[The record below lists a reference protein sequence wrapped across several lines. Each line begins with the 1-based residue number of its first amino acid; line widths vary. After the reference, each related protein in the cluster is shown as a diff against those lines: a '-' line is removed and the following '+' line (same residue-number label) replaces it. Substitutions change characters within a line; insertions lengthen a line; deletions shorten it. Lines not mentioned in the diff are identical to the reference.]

1 MQELLYNFS
10 RWAVPLFLSFIFCLA
25 LLRGVKVYEVF
36 VQGAAEGFNLAI
48 RILPYLLAMMLA
60 VGLFRQSGANEV
72 IARVGQDVFNW
83 LNIPPEVLP
92 LALMRPLSGGGA
104 LGITAE
110 LIQTFGPD
118 SLIGRLASTMQGS
131 SDTTFFVLTVY
142 FGSVGIRKYRYAL
155 AVGLIADLTTFLA
168 SVYIVNKVFY
178 P

>member
-1 MQELLYNFS
+1 MQQLFFEFS
-10 RWAVPLFLSFIFCLA
+10 RWAVPLFVSFVFCFA
-25 LLRGVKVYEVF
+25 LLRGVKVYEAF
-36 VQGAAEGFNLAI
+36 IQGAAEGFNLAI
-48 RILPYLLAMMLA
+48 RILPYLVAMMLA
-60 VGLFRQSGANEV
+60 VSLFRQSGANAV
-72 IARVGQDVFNW
+72 IAQAGQGFFNW

-104 LGITAE
+104 LGITAD
-110 LIQTFGPD
+110 LLSAFGPD

-178 P
+178 